1 MKAIESEQ
9 AVIGCVLAL
18 PDESQEAIE
27 RLRPEQFSEPVH
39 VLIWTEVLA
48 ARARGVVSDPV
59 LVSQN
64 IAGPTLDAFG
74 GLSYLLDLAENA
86 VLWSLSNHID
96 VVADRA
102 MRRDIK
108 ALATEVSA
116 QAGSIDIPAADVLAD
131 LERAAADIGRQ
142 DTAIATP
149 VGMDALEYLQ
159 AAREGRYSG
168 VSVGLNCIDRITGG
182 IQPDHVWIVGGRTSM
197 GKSIF
202 QTVIPQAIAEQGRGV
217 LMFSLEMPRREVQ
230 ARLIASLAYDPDL
243 VPFNGDGGN
252 VEFADLLRG
261 RGTPQQR
268 ERADRAAR
276 KLASLPMSVV
286 DRGGL
291 TLDDI
296 INQSRRQ
303 VRAWEK
309 AGVEPGAIIIDH
321 LGLVASRISRD
332 SKAAEVADTVDRL
345 KMAAKLIGAPIIAAA
360 QVNRNAESR
369 NDKRPAMSDLNW
381 SGSIEQIADFVCL
394 MFREG
399 YYLERSPNPL
409 DQQDGFIKRH
419 DLELIVP
426 KNRSGP
432 TCVLKAK
439 IDTACNAIWDAPED
453 RERAAA

>member
-1 MKAIESEQ
+1 MIALESEQ
-9 AVIGCVLAL
+9 AVIGCALAF
-18 PDESQEAIE
+18 PEHAEALE
-27 RLRPEQFSEPVH
+27 RLRPEHFSEGVH
-39 VLIWTEVLA
+39 ALIWQELLA
-48 ARARGVVSDPV
+48 ARGRGSASDPT
-59 LVSQN
+59 LVAQN
-64 IAGPTLDAFG
+64 IAGPLFDDAG
-74 GLSYLLDLAENA
+74 GIVYLLNMVDKA
-86 VLWSLSNHID
+86 VLWSLSGHID

-108 ALATEVSA
+108 TLSQDVIAR
-116 QAGSIDIPAADVLAD
+116 AGSIDLPASDVLSE
-131 LERAAADIGRQ
+131 LERGAAEIGRQ
-142 DTAIATP
+142 DAAGATP
-149 VGMDALEYLQ
+149 IGLDALEYLQ
-159 AAREGRYSG
+159 AARDGRYRG
-168 VSVGLNCIDRITGG
+168 TSVGLQCIDRITGG

-230 ARLIASLAYDPDL
+230 ARLIASLAYDPTL

-261 RGTPQQR
+261 RGTKDQR
-268 ERADRAAR
+268 DRADRSAR

-291 TLDDI
+291 SLDDI

-309 AGVEPGAIIIDH
+309 AGIEPGAIVIDH
-321 LGLVASRISRD
+321 LGLVTSRTSRD

-345 KMAAKLIGAPIIAAA
+345 KSAAKLIGAPIIAAA

-409 DQQDGFIKRH
+409 DQQDAFIKKH

-432 TCVLKAK
+432 TCTLKAR
-439 IDTACNAIWDAPED
+439 IDTACNAIWDASED
-453 RERAAA
+453 QGRAAA